1 MDAGKLRRINT
12 FQDGSN
18 PAEDGL
24 NRLEIV
30 YTWKRIEGSNSFLSA
45 RIYNKNT

>member
-1 MDAGKLRRINT
+1 MDAGKHRRINT
-12 FQDGSN
+12 FKDGSN

-30 YTWKRIEGSNSFLSA
+30 CTKNRTQSSNSRMFATNSMA
-45 RIYNKNT
+45 Y